1 MLAGEPIERRLY
13 RLDRV
18 SGPRSR
24 TPHHDDRKAE
34 IASGQD
40 LRLGRS
46 AAARFADEHIDR
58 MTFEPEALLD
68 QGEGPPSDPTHDR
81 SRSRHIVDLDPAVE
95 RVPAP
100 RRA

>member
-68 QGEGPPSDPTHDR
+68 QGEGPPSDDDFVKAQR
-81 SRSRHIVDLDPAVE
+81 QRPA
-95 RVPAP
+95 R
-100 RRA
+100 